1 MTDSKAYN
9 MKTIVLKPVLAL
21 LTACAVFS
29 ACSNDKQDVYNNAD
43 NGITY
48 LPLPEEMHIHP
59 LGDVINVSYTSDED
73 WKVRF
78 SDSYQD
84 WVSMTGSGRAG
95 TSKLSISVSPNV
107 QSDNDRDLTISFCST
122 DGRVVYDEFTIF
134 QKVAIL
140 EVNQKSFDD
149 LGWKKPED
157 NEAFTVTSNIQWRM
171 TLDNAS
177 QFAEDTEKV
186 GKLCG
191 TLDTEFEQSDE
202 VVEFTPVENNLG
214 SVNRTAKFIIK
225 PVKLDNDGNEV
236 QLTDTDLEKLTD
248 TVSVSQK
255 YLLFFFG

>member
-84 WVSMTGSGRAG
+84 WVSMTGSARVR

-122 DGRVVYDEFTIF
+122 DGKVVYDEFTIF
-134 QKVAIL
+134 QNVAIL
-140 EVNQKSFDD
+140 EVNQESFD

-157 NEAFTVTSNIQWRM
+157 NKTFIVTSNIQWRM

-186 GKLCG
+186 GKICG
-191 TLDTEFEQSDE
+191 TLDTEFELSDE
-202 VVEFTPVENNLG
+202 DVKFTPVENNLDPEDK
-214 SVNRTAKFIIK
+214 TAVFTIK
-225 PVKLDNDGNEV
+225 PVKLDNDDNEV
-236 QLTDTDLEKLTD
+236 QLTDTDLEKLTKK
-248 TVSVSQK
+248 VVELQ
-255 YLLFFFG
+255 YVI